1 MKKEWVRE
9 KDEAKTKF
17 LIKAQ
22 SLIFS
27 TVFIYGKPTD
37 PPCFQLEHVAKHAQQ
52 AVCSCRKLKVWE
64 GRRLPPR

>member
-1 MKKEWVRE
+1 MKKDGVRE

-27 TVFIYGKPTD
+27 TVGKPTHT
-37 PPCFQLEHVAKHAQQ
+37 PPPLFQLAYVAKQAQQ
-52 AVCSCRKLKVWE
+52 AVCSSKL
-64 GRRLPPR
+64 L